1 MEVTKSNMIYY
12 LDNRI
17 KNIQQKIF
25 ELESR
30 LQTYQEIKN
39 DIETKNNELV
49 LKIKEYDAMDKLIE
63 EKRSAIILSITIGIC

>member
-39 DIETKNNELV
+39 DIETSN
-49 LKIKEYDAMDKLIE
+49 
-63 EKRSAIILSITIGIC
+63 